1 MDFDF
6 KFLKVFLCKVILFS
20 LIFLMLL
27 LFSIACKLSSEI
39 CGLEGL
45 GSSLSIKSIV
55 ELYAI
60 YRRVLYGFLV
70 FDELSV
76 DEVDGR
82 YWFSVIAFII

>member
-1 MDFDF
+1 MDF
-6 KFLKVFLCKVILFS
+6 KFFEVFLCEVILFS

-27 LFSIACKLSSEI
+27 LFSIACKLSSGI

-76 DEVDGR
+76 DEVDRR